1 MGALLHCL
9 SESYFEKI
17 LHLSVN
23 VIFQNTIEKSKKF
36 DIKYFEKKKTTTKK
50 QTNKKKKKKKK
61 KKRIAHPAFTAI

>member
-36 DIKYFEKKKTTTKK
+36 DIKYFEKKKQQQKNK
-50 QTNKKKKKKKK
+50 KKKKKKKK